1 MIPIIF
7 VMPIIQLLVLSY
19 TATFEIKTADLGIVD
34 LDKSVHSRD
43 LISHFEGSPFFKIPL
58 RYDNVQ
64 QMEMAMKVGKVEEI
78 LVIPK
83 NFSKDILLG
92 NSPHLQIVTD
102 AVNGNAASLIA
113 AYTQNIIINFNRN
126 IQSGISTTGMGIQT
140 PFSYWYNPELNY
152 KTYMVPGILV
162 LLVTMIG
169 LFLSGMNVV
178 KEKEIGTIEQLN
190 VTPIRKSE
198 FIIGKLLPFWII
210 GMFELAFGLTLSYFV
225 FTIPIVGSIWLIMG
239 VAAIYLMVVLGL
251 GLFISTLTDTQQQ
264 AMFVAWFF
272 MVVFILMSGL
282 FTPTDSMPQWA
293 QYFNKINPV
302 AYFIKVM
309 RMVMLKGSGFKDI
322 YTEFIAICVYA
333 FVSIFLSVARY
344 RKRS

>member
-34 LDKSVHSRD
+34 LDKSYHSRD
-43 LISHFEGSPFFKIPL
+43 LTSHFEGSPFFKIPV
-58 RYDNVQ
+58 RYDNVN
-64 QMEMAMKVGKVEEI
+64 QMEEAMKLGKVEEFI
-78 LVIPK
+78 VIPP
-83 NFSKDILLG
+83 NFSDDIIKG

-113 AYTQNIIINFNRN
+113 AYTQSIILNFNR
-126 IQSGISTTGMGIQT
+126 STLTTYKIGTLGIQT
-140 PFSYWYNPELNY
+140 PYSFWYNPELNY

-169 LFLSGMNVV
+169 AFLSGMNVV

-190 VTPIRKSE
+190 VTPIRKYE

-210 GMFELAFGLTLSYFV
+210 AMFDLIFGLILAKIV
-225 FTIPIVGSIWLIMG
+225 FSIPIIGSVGLILG
-239 VAAIYLMVVLGL
+239 VASIYLLAVLGI
-251 GLFISTLTDTQQQ
+251 GLFISTITDTQQQ
-264 AMFVAWFF
+264 AMFLAWFF

-282 FTPTDSMPQWA
+282 FTPTDSMPDWA
-293 QYFNKINPV
+293 QWLNKLNPV
-302 AYFIKVM
+302 AYFIKIM
-309 RMVMLKGSGFKDI
+309 RMVMLKGSTFKDVI
-322 YTEFIAICVYA
+322 PEFTAICLYA
-333 FVSIFLSVARY
+333 VASISFSVMRY